1 MVWRPRRKAR
11 SSTARFKRTGSR
23 RRSTRRFRRRR
34 KGRGRSRVAPESQPA
49 WHPHAARSLAAH
61 FQGSY
66 WIFPFGASG
75 NYNPPGAAAV
85 TGGNAMF
92 AVNGEFAVADTP
104 LPPSLELFISAL
116 AGIGFIGRKR
126 RGA

>member
-1 MVWRPRRKAR
+1 
-11 SSTARFKRTGSR
+11 
-23 RRSTRRFRRRR
+23 
-34 KGRGRSRVAPESQPA
+34 
-49 WHPHAARSLAAH
+49 
-61 FQGSY
+61 
-66 WIFPFGASG
+66 
-75 NYNPPGAAAV
+75 V

-116 AGIGFIGRKR
+116 AGVGFIGRKR